1 MLTHNACVPKLWA
14 AGSTK
19 EHIMEVIVKK
29 WGNSAAVRIPAS
41 VMAAAHVDLD
51 QAVEVREEQGRI
63 VIEPVRRKV
72 YKLDELLGG
81 ITGKNLHEPVD
92 FGSPEGKEAW

>member
-1 MLTHNACVPKLWA
+1 MELHN
-14 AGSTK
+14 
-19 EHIMEVIVKK
+19 MEVIVKK
-29 WGNSAAVRIPAS
+29 WGNSAAVRIPSS

-63 VIEPVRRKV
+63 VIEPVRRKE

-81 ITGKNLHEPVD
+81 ITGKNLHKPVD
-92 FGSPEGKEAW
+92 TGAPVGKEVW

>member
-1 MLTHNACVPKLWA
+1 MYAPKMRAVRSMELHN
-14 AGSTK
+14 
-19 EHIMEVIVKK
+19 MEVIVKK
-29 WGNSAAVRIPAS
+29 WGNSAAVRIPSS

-63 VIEPVRRKV
+63 VIEPVRRKE

-81 ITGKNLHEPVD
+81 ITGKNLHKPVD
-92 FGSPEGKEAW
+92 TGAPVGKEVW